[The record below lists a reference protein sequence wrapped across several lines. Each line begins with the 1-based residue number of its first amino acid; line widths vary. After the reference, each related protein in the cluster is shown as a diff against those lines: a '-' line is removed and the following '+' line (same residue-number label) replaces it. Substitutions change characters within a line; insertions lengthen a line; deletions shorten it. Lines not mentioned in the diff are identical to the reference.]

1 MYRFNGGIKGSK
13 VTSVKSTAGY
23 INSLGEA
30 RGRHNGGYLG
40 VNRLT
45 DNLDDNVDKTSGI
58 WHLTTG
64 LKFVEDH
71 AVTEVV
77 DNSYWE
83 PQPSEQRFQQTGSTR
98 LGGGYQWNVS
108 YVRTNCPGKS
118 VQWPQG
124 SYGGHSSAGYNNL
137 SRTWTTIGHSNACE
151 SWVFDVY
158 GISGYYYTYYPPDVY
173 VEQFDNVT
181 NYYDVWDY
189 F

>member
-13 VTSVKSTAGY
+13 RTNVRSTAGH
-23 INSLGEA
+23 INSVGPP

-40 VNRLT
+40 VNRLN
-45 DNLDDNVDKTSGI
+45 DNLDNNVNKTSGI

-71 AVTEVV
+71 AITEVV
-77 DNSYWE
+77 DNSYYQN
-83 PQPSEQRFQQTGSTR
+83 QPSQQVFNETSRTV
-98 LGGGYQWNVS
+98 LGGGYKWNVGMDLAACGT
-108 YVRTNCPGKS
+108 VM
-118 VQWPQG
+118 WPQG
-124 SYGGHSSAGYNNL
+124 SMGGVNTSGYAQ
-137 SRTWTTIGHSNACE
+137 SGRTWTKIGTQGCDGWTFE
-151 SWVFDVY
+151 VY
-158 GISGYYYTYYPPDVY
+158 GVQGYYTTYYPPPVY

>member
-13 VTSVKSTAGY
+13 VTSVRSTAGY

-77 DNSYWE
+77 DNSYWQS
-83 PQPSEQRFQQTGSTR
+83 QPSEQRFQETSRTR
-98 LGGGYQWNVS
+98 LGGGYQWNPHS
-108 YVRTNCPGKS
+108 KATCPGDM
-118 VQWPQG
+118 WPNG
-124 SYGGHSSAGYNNL
+124 SYGGISSSGYNSL
-137 SRTWTTIGHSNACE
+137 SRDWTFIGSQSNC
-151 SWVFDVY
+151 SNWIFDVY

-181 NYYDVWDY
+181 SYYDVWDY

>member
-13 VTSVKSTAGY
+13 RANVRSTEGH
-23 INSLGEA
+23 INSVGQP

-40 VNRLT
+40 VNRLS
-45 DNLDDNVDKTSGI
+45 DNLDDNVNKTSGI
-58 WHLTTG
+58 WYLTTG

-77 DNSYWE
+77 DNSYYQD
-83 PQPSEQRFQQTGSTR
+83 QPSQQVFNETSRST
-98 LGGGYQWNVS
+98 LGGGYQWNPHNK
-108 YVRTNCPGKS
+108 TQCPGAM
-118 VQWPQG
+118 WPNG
-124 SYGGHSSAGYNNL
+124 SMGGVNTSGYAQ
-137 SRTWTTIGHSNACE
+137 SGRTWTFIGSQGNCSNWIF
-151 SWVFDVY
+151 SVY
-158 GISGYYYTYYPPDVY
+158 GVQGYYSTYYPPPVY